1 MGTFSSAEPYSY
13 FECDQF
19 AMKVAGDNAYTRDD
33 CVGTLEVERE
43 TKTVTKK
50 CRGVIK
56 KRKTKPTGNGTVT
69 VKLHI
74 KLDLYRKLHAM
85 TNEGMQPGI
94 YAFNNTKSMP
104 EASITA
110 RVLDEDDNIRFM
122 SIDKIHT
129 ETWLGHKSVDVHEL
143 PLWRIV

>member
-56 KRKTKPTGNGTVT
+56 KRKTKPTGCT
-69 VKLHI
+69 
-74 KLDLYRKLHAM
+74 
-85 TNEGMQPGI
+85 Q
-94 YAFNNTKSMP
+94 
-104 EASITA
+104 
-110 RVLDEDDNIRFM
+110 
-122 SIDKIHT
+122 
-129 ETWLGHKSVDVHEL
+129 
-143 PLWRIV
+143 